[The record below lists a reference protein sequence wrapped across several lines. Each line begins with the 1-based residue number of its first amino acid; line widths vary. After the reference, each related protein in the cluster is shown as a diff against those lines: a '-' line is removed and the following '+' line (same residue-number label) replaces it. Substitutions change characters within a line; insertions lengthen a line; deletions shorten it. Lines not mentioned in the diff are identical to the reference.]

1 MVDEAAVWAHVER
14 ALDHYGDGLVEAAE
28 QELGH
33 AVKLAPSDP
42 RLSRMLD
49 WIRRPADDAPL
60 FSVAPL
66 QTSDAPPRRPS
77 AVQQLAS
84 FSGAV
89 PFDDGKPQVTPA
101 PPLAPMQPVASSPVE
116 VQLSPNAMSEQLPE
130 PPRTKLGQE
139 LDLTPPVRPGPGPEP
154 PPRSP
159 RRTSDRMAAVDEFRS
174 TPSKNTKH
182 PGTLLGVAGPSL
194 LHQMLDDPAPT
205 GAPVTTKSTPSHRSL
220 PSLDQPPPRGAS
232 APRLEAPGDDH
243 DKNAPESEFAPQL
256 SPPRGT
262 QFLHKVSPEEITS
275 VRRRSEVM
283 RAASPPSAGRRTPSD
298 KRTNPYLRHPTGEVS
313 QAFSDLHMAVEASA
327 ALEAFELA
335 ERAMEMAHGDQLTE
349 EHQRV
354 LVRAY
359 ELAIGP
365 LDQPVR
371 HGSAPATL
379 DPRTAFLLSRID
391 GMMSVDELLEIS
403 GMPRFEAL
411 RLLAQLV
418 RQGVV
423 EF

>member
-28 QELGH
+28 QELLH
-33 AVKLAPSDP
+33 AVQLAPSDR
-42 RLSRMLD
+42 RLGRMLD
-49 WIRRPADDAPL
+49 WLRRPVDDAPL
-60 FSVAPL
+60 FSVQPL
-66 QTSDAPPRRPS
+66 GAGDERADAPPRRPS
-77 AVQQLAS
+77 AAQQLAS
-84 FSGAV
+84 FGAV
-89 PFDDGKPQVTPA
+89 APFDDGRPQITPA

-116 VQLSPNAMSEQLPE
+116 IQLSPNAISQQLPE
-130 PPRTKLGQE
+130 PPRTKLGPE
-139 LDLTPPVRPGPGPEP
+139 LDLTPPARPGPGPEP

-174 TPSKNTKH
+174 TPSRNTKH

-194 LHQMLDDPAPT
+194 IHQMLDDPAPS
-205 GAPVTTKSTPSHRSL
+205 GAPVTTPPQSTPSHRSL
-220 PSLDQPPPRGAS
+220 PSLDSRRQ
-232 APRLEAPGDDH
+232 DDR
-243 DKNAPESEFAPQL
+243 DTNAPESEFAPQL

-283 RAASPPSAGRRTPSD
+283 RAANPPGAGKRTPSD
-298 KRTNPYLRHPTGEVS
+298 KRTNPYLRHPTGEIA

-335 ERAMEMAHGDQLTE
+335 ERAMEMARGDQLTE
-349 EHQRV
+349 QHQRV
-354 LVRAY
+354 LVQAY

-365 LDQPVR
+365 LEQPVR